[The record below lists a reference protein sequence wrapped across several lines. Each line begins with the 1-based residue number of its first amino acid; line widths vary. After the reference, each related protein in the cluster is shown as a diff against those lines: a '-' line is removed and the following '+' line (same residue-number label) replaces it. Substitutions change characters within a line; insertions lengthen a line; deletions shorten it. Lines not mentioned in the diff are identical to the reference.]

1 MKFIVNTNLDGM
13 SWIDISIYNNEKL
26 LKNEQIMTLKEVL
39 DFSEEKKLPIY
50 ICLDENHYLL
60 NVINRV

>member
-1 MKFIVNTNLDGM
+1 M

-26 LKNEQIMTLKEVL
+26 LKNEKIMTLKEVL

>member
-26 LKNEQIMTLKEVL
+26 LKNEKIMTLKEAL
-39 DFSEEKKLPIY
+39 DFSEEKNYLFIFAWMKTIIY
-50 ICLDENHYLL
+50 
-60 NVINRV
+60 